1 MDEYI
6 LSKHNSWIKAAVQSI
21 MSRRKFEMQWQLGL
35 IQMAQPILS
44 EEAARQRGDMVNQLL
59 NVLQDNSLSAKEED
73 DSELLDLL
81 KRAGRMPVREIHA
94 EPKAG

>member
-1 MDEYI
+1 
-6 LSKHNSWIKAAVQSI
+6 

-59 NVLQDNSLSAKEED
+59 EVLQDEPLVTKD
-73 DSELLDLL
+73 DSATLELLR
-81 KRAGRMPVREIHA
+81 RAGRMPIREIHA
-94 EPKAG
+94 KPETS